1 MGNIVYR
8 EPTVDDAEEIVAFYN
23 RVGGETTYLSFEK
36 DEYPLDVEG
45 SRASIKDTA
54 KSPNNYMLLALDDNR
69 IVGIG
74 TISSSWKIKSRHCGE
89 LGIVVENAHQG
100 QGIGSEIIR
109 RLIEWCRGN
118 GITTRIQLDTRC
130 DNELAVKLYQ
140 KFGFQIE
147 GRLPNTTLL
156 DGKYYDLYVMGLMLE
171 EM

>member
-1 MGNIVYR
+1 MADIIYR
-8 EPTVDDAEEIVAFYN
+8 EPTIDDAEEIVAFYN

-36 DEYPLDVEG
+36 DEYPLDVEELK
-45 SRASIKDTA
+45 AQIPETA
-54 KSPNNYMLLALDDNR
+54 ASPNNIMLLALDDNK

-74 TISSSWKIKSRHCGE
+74 TISSSWKIKSRHNGE
-89 LGIVVENAHQG
+89 LGIVVDNAHQG

-140 KFGFQIE
+140 RFGFEIE
-147 GRLPNTTLL
+147 GCLKNTTLL
-156 DGKYYDLYVMGLMLE
+156 NGKYYDLYVMGLML
-171 EM
+171 

>member
-1 MGNIVYR
+1 M
-8 EPTVDDAEEIVAFYN
+8 
-23 RVGGETTYLSFEK
+23 
-36 DEYPLDVEG
+36 
-45 SRASIKDTA
+45 
-54 KSPNNYMLLALDDNR
+54 
-69 IVGIG
+69 
-74 TISSSWKIKSRHCGE
+74 
-89 LGIVVENAHQG
+89 VENAHQG